1 MEHVILSIVMNI
13 KEIVIKISD
22 TFFFSVADRTS
33 FQIFFK
39 IDFEIR
45 CDMERT
51 RIIQAI
57 ISNLCIF
64 AKTTKMVY
72 LVCHTVYR

>member
-39 IDFEIR
+39 KRFR
-45 CDMERT
+45 
-51 RIIQAI
+51 
-57 ISNLCIF
+57 N
-64 AKTTKMVY
+64 
-72 LVCHTVYR
+72 